1 MAVQNKVKSGAGPV
15 VAPPVRLVVLLAV
28 VLVKEA
34 EVGVTARGEGGVT
47 LGGVLAGLLARL
59 LGVRAAPL
67 AGVGVVVDVP
77 SALVVVED
85 AIKMVVAELLS
96 LTTCLVVVAHQIVR
110 SFAGQTFEPRKL
122 GACIASIC
130 YRLGNEE

>member
-96 LTTCLVVVAHQIVR
+96 LTTCPGEVVV
-110 SFAGQTFEPRKL
+110 SD
-122 GACIASIC
+122 
-130 YRLGNEE
+130 